1 MDRSD
6 SGRMSAFISNSPG
19 RAEPLVPVRP
29 ERVPEWPEARPVT
42 VIINGRAVQVPRG
55 VTILQA
61 AEVAGIRI
69 PTLCHHPS
77 VPDEG
82 ACRVC
87 VVEVEGAKSL
97 VASCVYPVQE
107 GMKIKTNS
115 PLVRDARKMI
125 VELLLGR
132 HPQNCPTCPRGGQCE
147 LISLAQD
154 LGVNEV
160 KSALK
165 PQELPKDESSPSVVR
180 DPSKCLLCGR
190 CVRVCDEVQGVAAI
204 GPSYRG
210 IKTVVAPAFGHGLG
224 EISCVSCGQCIN
236 VCPVGAI
243 YERDAIQ
250 DVEKALADPD
260 KYVVVQV
267 APAVR
272 ASLGEEFGM
281 PPGCLVTGKMVT
293 ALRMLGF
300 DRVFD
305 TQFTADLT
313 IMEEVTELLERLA
326 EGGPLPL
333 ITSCSPGWV
342 RYCEH
347 FFPEFLPNVSTCKSP
362 EGMMGA
368 LIKTYF
374 SEIQQVPPDKIY
386 SVSVMPCTAKKM
398 EAQRPELNA
407 SRHKDVDA
415 VLTTRELAR
424 MIKGAGIDFLSLT
437 ESRFDAPLGASTGA
451 ATIFG
456 ATGGVIEAALRTAY
470 ELVTGTELGT
480 LEFSVVRGFEGIRE
494 AAITLDGEEVRVAI
508 CHGLRNAARLLESV
522 KSGNRMYHFVEVMA
536 CPNGCVGG
544 GGQPRSADP
553 DAPRKRAEALYR
565 EDRGKRLRKSHQN
578 PTVQWLYQ
586 HYLGRPGSGKSHEL
600 LHTHYIARERY

>member
-6 SGRMSAFISNSPG
+6 SGVLGAFSGKGAAGAGLVSP
-19 RAEPLVPVRP
+19 PMP
-29 ERVPEWPEARPVT
+29 ERLPDWPEAKPVSIT
-42 VIINGRAVQVPRG
+42 INGRGLQVPRG
-55 VTILQA
+55 ITVLEA
-61 AEVAGIRI
+61 ARLAGIKI

-77 VPDEG
+77 VADEG

-115 PLVRDARKMI
+115 PLVREARKMV

-147 LISLAQD
+147 LISLARD
-154 LGVNEV
+154 LGVNEAD
-160 KSALK
+160 SALK
-165 PQELPKDESSPSVVR
+165 PLDLPKDETSPSIVR
-180 DPSKCLLCGR
+180 DPSKCVLCGR
-190 CVRVCDEVQGVAAI
+190 CVRVCDEIQGVAAI
-204 GPSYRG
+204 GQTFRG
-210 IKTVVAPAFGHGLG
+210 TNTVVAPAFNHGLG
-224 EISCVSCGQCIN
+224 EISCVSCGQCAN
-236 VCPVGAI
+236 VCPVGAL
-243 YERDAIQ
+243 YERDAIE
-250 DVEKALADPD
+250 DVQAALADPD

-281 PPGCLVTGKMVT
+281 PPGSLVTGKMVT
-293 ALRMLGF
+293 ALKMLGF

-326 EGGPLPL
+326 DGGPLPL
-333 ITSCSPGWV
+333 LTSCSPGWV

-374 SEIQQVPPDKIY
+374 SEIQKVPADKIY

-398 EAQRPELNA
+398 EADRPEINSSGL
-407 SRHKDVDA
+407 KDVDA
-415 VLTTRELAR
+415 VLTTRELGR
-424 MIKGAGIDFLSLT
+424 LIREAGIDFLSLS

-456 ATGGVIEAALRTAY
+456 TTGGVMEAALRTAY
-470 ELVTGTELGT
+470 ELVTGIELGAV
-480 LEFSVVRGFEGIRE
+480 EFSIVRGFEGVRE
-494 AAITLDGEEVRVAI
+494 ASVTLDGEEVRVAI
-508 CHGLRNAARLLESV
+508 CHGLKNAARLLEAI
-522 KSGNRMYHFVEVMA
+522 KSGSKAYHFVEIMC
-536 CPNGCVGG
+536 CPSGCVGG
-544 GGQPRSADP
+544 GGQPRSSDV
-553 DAPRKRAEALYR
+553 DAPKKRAEALYR

-578 PTVQWLYQ
+578 PTIQWIYQ
-586 HYLGRPGSGKSHEL
+586 HYLERPGSGKSHEL
-600 LHTHYIARERY
+600 LHTHYTARERY